1 MKRTILFAAAF
12 AVALASCD
20 QSEDDFGTMGNAQF
34 MEYTS
39 DGNSYFDQ
47 RALETNFTTSVDDL
61 TEAEIEGLMQMREE
75 EKMARDVYLKF
86 YERWGSNV
94 FQNIAK
100 SEESHT
106 NAVLTL
112 LNHFGLT
119 DPASS
124 EVGAFTNP
132 DIQDLYDELVA
143 AGSESILK
151 AFETGAFIEEYD
163 ILDLEKLLEENTSTD
178 IQLVYANLLKGSRN
192 HLRAFVTQI
201 NNYGEE
207 YAPFLLSDDYFS
219 EIINSEM
226 ENMSGNAGWGY
237 KYAGGNGQSGMSYLD
252 CVNAGTGGIS
262 YNGNGG
268 NGQGDGTA
276 VCNNDDQ

>member
-47 RALETNFTTSVDDL
+47 RALEPNFTTSVDDL

-124 EVGAFTNP
+124 EVGVFTNP
-132 DIQDLYDELVA
+132 DIQM
-143 AGSESILK
+143 IL
-151 AFETGAFIEEYD
+151 
-163 ILDLEKLLEENTSTD
+163 
-178 IQLVYANLLKGSRN
+178 
-192 HLRAFVTQI
+192 
-201 NNYGEE
+201 
-207 YAPFLLSDDYFS
+207 
-219 EIINSEM
+219 
-226 ENMSGNAGWGY
+226 
-237 KYAGGNGQSGMSYLD
+237 
-252 CVNAGTGGIS
+252 
-262 YNGNGG
+262 
-268 NGQGDGTA
+268 
-276 VCNNDDQ
+276 